1 MSPFLENPLFVLF
14 ALILNLVDPGTKNA
28 FGQKKI
34 KFHSSLQVDQIS
46 GKIEGQ
52 FLIPHARSDPRDL
65 TQLHTK
71 TKVDAGPDL
80 MNPTYR
86 FEYDGPEGN
95 GSWRE
100 IQPLSL
106 TGENVIFFFELLV
119 SK

>member
-1 MSPFLENPLFVLF
+1 MCYVIP
-14 ALILNLVDPGTKNA
+14 T
-28 FGQKKI
+28 
-34 KFHSSLQVDQIS
+34 HSSLQVDQIS

-65 TQLHTK
+65 TQLH

-106 TGENVIFFFELLV
+106 TGENVIFFLNYLFRTEFEILAFLHKV
-119 SK
+119 LRSHAEVN

>member
-1 MSPFLENPLFVLF
+1 MLRHINPSF
-14 ALILNLVDPGTKNA
+14 
-28 FGQKKI
+28 
-34 KFHSSLQVDQIS
+34 QVDQIS

-71 TKVDAGPDL
+71 VDASPDL
-80 MNPTYR
+80 MNPTSR

-119 SK
+119 SN

>member
-1 MSPFLENPLFVLF
+1 MNLSKAWNVKLEAGIFFWPS
-14 ALILNLVDPGTKNA
+14 KNCT
-28 FGQKKI
+28 GSVCYVI
-34 KFHSSLQVDQIS
+34 PTHSSLQVDQIS

>member
-1 MSPFLENPLFVLF
+1 MCYVIP
-14 ALILNLVDPGTKNA
+14 T
-28 FGQKKI
+28 
-34 KFHSSLQVDQIS
+34 HSSLQVDQIS

-106 TGENVIFFFELLV
+106 TGENVIYFFLNCLFRNEFEILAFLLKV
-119 SK
+119 LRSHAEAN

>member
-1 MSPFLENPLFVLF
+1 MYPYHENSTTGIAINVYFSFLRPSPLTVISTHP
-14 ALILNLVDPGTKNA
+14 
-28 FGQKKI
+28 
-34 KFHSSLQVDQIS
+34 SLQVDQIS

-106 TGENVIFFFELLV
+106 TGENVIFFF
-119 SK
+119 